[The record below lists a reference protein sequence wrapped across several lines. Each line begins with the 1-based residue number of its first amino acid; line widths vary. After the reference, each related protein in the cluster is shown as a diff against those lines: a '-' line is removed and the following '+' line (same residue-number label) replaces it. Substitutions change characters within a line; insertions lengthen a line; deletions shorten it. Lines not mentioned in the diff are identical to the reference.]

1 MKHTKKTSGV
11 FAITTAIAFL
21 TAIPDTATAGQDP
34 FIGEINYVAFNYAP
48 VGWQLCNGQTMS
60 ISQNNALFALLG
72 TAYGGD
78 GQTTFKLPD
87 MRGKVPIHQGQSTS
101 GTNYQMGQ
109 TSGMENATLTI
120 NNMPAHNHPATATS
134 ASTSAVNP
142 GATVTSTLKAVNAD
156 PNASTAQGNSLANG
170 ARAANVYSTTAPSV
184 SECGFCRNIIER
196 SGYNNHDQHECQC
209 RSSRWIAAVF
219 HHAAVYRCEL
229 YYCHAGY
236 FSFTAL
242 NGLIG
247 Y

>member
-184 SECGFCRNIIER
+184 SMNAASVETSLSGVGITTTTSTNVSVGAAGGSQPFSIMQPYTVVNCIIATQ
-196 SGYNNHDQHECQC
+196 GIFP
-209 RSSRWIAAVF
+209 SRP
-219 HHAAVYRCEL
+219 
-229 YYCHAGY
+229 
-236 FSFTAL
+236 
-242 NGLIG
+242 
-247 Y
+247 